1 MQLPS
6 LFSAVSFTLNK
17 AIYMKLSFILLLSM
31 LLLPSLGAQT
41 KSGWRSATTEELSSV
56 LPLRAPVEKERIET
70 EMRTASGIVN
80 SHGKIIAGVVLITA
94 GYSADGKY
102 SHYLVVQSPI
112 TIADIA
118 LTPGSYVFGWQRTD
132 DGLLVKFYEAA
143 TGTERGTATAHRMSQ
158 GSRVE
163 SFRLWPPQSQPIL
176 QIGRFSLPYRLTD

>member
-1 MQLPS
+1 MAT
-6 LFSAVSFTLNK
+6 F
-17 AIYMKLSFILLLSM
+17 MKLPFVILLLT
-31 LLLPSLGAQT
+31 LVPPSVGAQA
-41 KSGWRSATTEELSSV
+41 KPGWRSATTEELKAV

-80 SHGKIIAGVVLITA
+80 SHGKAIAGVVLITA

-102 SHYLVVQSPI
+102 SHYLIVQAPI

-132 DGLLVKFYEAA
+132 EGLVVKFYEA
-143 TGTERGTATAHRMSQ
+143 TNGMERGTAVAHRMPQ

-163 SFRLWPPQSQPIL
+163 SFRLWPPGEQPIL
-176 QIGRFSLPYRLTD
+176 QIGRFSLPYRLTE

>member
-1 MQLPS
+1 MKFS
-6 LFSAVSFTLNK
+6 LA
-17 AIYMKLSFILLLSM
+17 LLL
-31 LLLPSLGAQT
+31 LTLVPPSVLAQA
-41 KSGWRSATTEELSSV
+41 KPGWRTATTEELKTA

-80 SHGKIIAGVVLITA
+80 SHGKVIAGVVLITA

-102 SHYLVVQSPI
+102 SHYLLVQAPI

-132 DGLLVKFYEAA
+132 EGLVVKFYEA
-143 TGTERGTATAHRMSQ
+143 TNGTERGTATAHRMAQ

-163 SFRLWPPQSQPIL
+163 SFRLWPPGDQQIL
-176 QIGRFSLPYRLTD
+176 QIGRFSLPYRLAE